1 MEVHHPHHPT
11 HKKKW
16 SEYIIEFVM
25 LFAAVTLGF
34 FAENVREHQIIEQK
48 THQNLRSVV
57 LDLKED
63 SIFIQARI
71 KEYENASIY
80 LDKLNDLYLEYQNNT
95 LPKDEYL
102 DKVLLISDSLIFG
115 NSFYINN
122 SSYKNTIASGSF
134 SNINSTELKRTISN
148 YYEVLGTKLN
158 DNNMIL
164 DDVAEY
170 YMVNT
175 LPKPGGLVA
184 PIIGRMDKK
193 KIEIKDYLNDIY
205 LNFSELFKQNNII
218 SNFEVASFK
227 INIDEAMYI
236 GLIVTELYINSIKHA
251 FQNQEYKQID
261 FNFELENKQIIFN
274 YQDNG
279 ELITNKLSPKPTL
292 IHQLCRQLEV
302 DCSITSTKG
311 FQFTFTKSL

>member
-34 FAENVREHQIIEQK
+34 FAENVREHQIIEHK
-48 THQNLRSVV
+48 THQNLKSVV

-80 LDKLNDLYLEYQNNT
+80 LEKLNDLYLEYQNHT
-95 LPKDEYL
+95 LPKNEYL

-122 SSYKNTIASGSF
+122 SSYKNTIASGIF

-148 YYEVLGTKLN
+148 YYEVLGTKL
-158 DNNMIL
+158 
-164 DDVAEY
+164 
-170 YMVNT
+170 
-175 LPKPGGLVA
+175 
-184 PIIGRMDKK
+184 R
-193 KIEIKDYLNDIY
+193 
-205 LNFSELFKQNNII
+205 
-218 SNFEVASFK
+218 
-227 INIDEAMYI
+227 
-236 GLIVTELYINSIKHA
+236 
-251 FQNQEYKQID
+251 
-261 FNFELENKQIIFN
+261 
-274 YQDNG
+274 
-279 ELITNKLSPKPTL
+279 
-292 IHQLCRQLEV
+292 
-302 DCSITSTKG
+302 
-311 FQFTFTKSL
+311 